1 MKYPKKVLWRTKGM
15 RVFEIGFILEEK
27 LGCLCIEDSIYAR
40 IKNYWPPDEIEIKGY
55 LPIIEGEDT
64 C

>member
-1 MKYPKKVLWRTKGM
+1 M